1 MRLGTCTP
9 WAGRGDKDKDKEDN
23 QDKEDNKDKEDM
35 EGRDLP
41 ADDQQA
47 AVPDLKE
54 ESDDVVEG
62 ELLLSEA
69 EKDLAEILY
78 AEGRLLSDLENCMDA
93 KKDLE
98 DRCVKLNVNL
108 QKIDE
113 HLQRCLLLGLRLKG
127 GSRMAEERASKEAEL
142 ERLVVEGCELDK
154 RLSEIKMEMR
164 KIKLVLEQELE
175 RRAA

>member
-1 MRLGTCTP
+1 MRLEARHWHTLGEER
-9 WAGRGDKDKDKEDN
+9 AGRGDRD
-23 QDKEDNKDKEDM
+23 KDKEDM

-41 ADDQQA
+41 AD
-47 AVPDLKE
+47 LKE
-54 ESDDVVEG
+54 ESDDVVEVD
-62 ELLLSEA
+62 LLLIEA
-69 EKDLAEILY
+69 EKDLTEILF

-108 QKIDE
+108 QKIDK
-113 HLQRCLLLGLRLKG
+113 HLQRCLQAGLRMHG
-127 GSRMAEERASKEAEL
+127 RSRMAAERASKEAEHQ
-142 ERLVVEGCELDK
+142 RLVVEGCELAK
-154 RLSEIKMEMR
+154 MLSGIKLEMR

>member
-1 MRLGTCTP
+1 MGLGTCTP
-9 WAGRGDKDKDKEDN
+9 WAGRGDKDK
-23 QDKEDNKDKEDM
+23 DKEDNKDKEDM

-69 EKDLAEILY
+69 EKDLTEILY

-98 DRCVKLNVNL
+98 DRCVKLDVNL
-108 QKIDE
+108 QKINE
-113 HLQRCLLLGLRLKG
+113 HLQRCLQAGLRMHG
-127 GSRMAEERASKEAEL
+127 RSRSAVERASKEAEL
-142 ERLVVEGCELDK
+142 ERLVVEGCDLDK
-154 RLSEIKMEMR
+154 RLSEIKLEMR

>member
-1 MRLGTCTP
+1 MGGGEEER
-9 WAGRGDKDKDKEDN
+9 AGRGDKDK
-23 QDKEDNKDKEDM
+23 DKEDNKDKEDM

-69 EKDLAEILY
+69 EKDLTEILY

-113 HLQRCLLLGLRLKG
+113 HLQRCLQAGLRMHG
-127 GSRMAEERASKEAEL
+127 RSRMATERASKEAEL

-154 RLSEIKMEMR
+154 RLSEIKLEMR

>member
-1 MRLGTCTP
+1 MGGGEEER
-9 WAGRGDKDKDKEDN
+9 AGRGDKDKDKEDN

-54 ESDDVVEG
+54 ESDDVVEVD
-62 ELLLSEA
+62 LLLIEA
-69 EKDLAEILY
+69 EKDLTEILY

-113 HLQRCLLLGLRLKG
+113 HLQRCLQVGLRMYG
-127 GSRMAEERASKEAEL
+127 RSRMAAERASKEAEL
-142 ERLVVEGCELDK
+142 LVLEGCDLAK
-154 RLSEIKMEMR
+154 RLSGIQLEMR

>member
-1 MRLGTCTP
+1 MGQGVGWGSLFYP
-9 WAGRGDKDKDKEDN
+9 WGHGASITGLMLID
-23 QDKEDNKDKEDM
+23 
-35 EGRDLP
+35 
-41 ADDQQA
+41 
-47 AVPDLKE
+47 
-54 ESDDVVEG
+54 
-62 ELLLSEA
+62 A
-69 EKDLAEILY
+69 EKDLTEILS

-113 HLQRCLLLGLRLKG
+113 HLQRSLQAGLRMHG
-127 GSRMAEERASKEAEL
+127 RSRSAVERASKEAEL

-154 RLSEIKMEMR
+154 RLSGIKLEMR

>member
-1 MRLGTCTP
+1 MGEER
-9 WAGRGDKDKDKEDN
+9 AGRGDRD
-23 QDKEDNKDKEDM
+23 KDKEDM

-41 ADDQQA
+41 AD
-47 AVPDLKE
+47 LKE
-54 ESDDVVEG
+54 ESDDVVEVD
-62 ELLLSEA
+62 LLLIEA
-69 EKDLAEILY
+69 EKELTEILF

-113 HLQRCLLLGLRLKG
+113 HLQRCLQAGLRMHG
-127 GSRMAEERASKEAEL
+127 RSRMAAERASKEAEHH
-142 ERLVVEGCELDK
+142 RLVVEGCELAK
-154 RLSEIKMEMR
+154 MLSGIKLEMR

>member
-1 MRLGTCTP
+1 MGEER
-9 WAGRGDKDKDKEDN
+9 AGRGDRD
-23 QDKEDNKDKEDM
+23 KDKEDM

-41 ADDQQA
+41 ADGQQA

-54 ESDDVVEG
+54 ESHVVVEG
-62 ELLLSEA
+62 DLLLSEA
-69 EKDLAEILY
+69 EKDLTEIRF

-113 HLQRCLLLGLRLKG
+113 HLQRCLQAGLRMHG
-127 GSRMAEERASKEAEL
+127 RSRVAVERASKETEL
-142 ERLVVEGCELDK
+142 QRLVVEGCELDK
-154 RLSEIKMEMR
+154 RLSEIKLEMR

>member
-1 MRLGTCTP
+1 MRLEIRHWHTLGGGEEER
-9 WAGRGDKDKDKEDN
+9 AGRGDKDK
-23 QDKEDNKDKEDM
+23 DKEDNKDKEDM

-41 ADDQQA
+41 AD
-47 AVPDLKE
+47 LKE
-54 ESDDVVEG
+54 ESDDVVEVD
-62 ELLLSEA
+62 LLLIEA
-69 EKDLAEILY
+69 EKDLTEILY

-98 DRCVKLNVNL
+98 DRCVKLDVNL

-113 HLQRCLLLGLRLKG
+113 HLQRCLQVGLRMYG
-127 GSRMAEERASKEAEL
+127 RSRMAAERASKEAEL

-154 RLSEIKMEMR
+154 RLSGIKLEMR

>member
-1 MRLGTCTP
+1 MGGGEEER
-9 WAGRGDKDKDKEDN
+9 AGRGDKDK
-23 QDKEDNKDKEDM
+23 DKEDNKDKEDM

-54 ESDDVVEG
+54 ESDDVVEVD
-62 ELLLSEA
+62 LLLIEA
-69 EKDLAEILY
+69 EKDLTEILY

-113 HLQRCLLLGLRLKG
+113 HLQRCLQAGLRMHG
-127 GSRMAEERASKEAEL
+127 RSRSAVERASKEAEL

-154 RLSEIKMEMR
+154 RLSEIKLEMR

>member
-1 MRLGTCTP
+1 MRLEARHWHTLGEER
-9 WAGRGDKDKDKEDN
+9 AGRGDRD
-23 QDKEDNKDKEDM
+23 KDKEDM

-41 ADDQQA
+41 AD
-47 AVPDLKE
+47 LKE
-54 ESDDVVEG
+54 ESDDVVEVD
-62 ELLLSEA
+62 LLLIEA
-69 EKDLAEILY
+69 EKELTEILF

-113 HLQRCLLLGLRLKG
+113 HLQRCLQAGLRMHG
-127 GSRMAEERASKEAEL
+127 RSRVAVERASKETEL
-142 ERLVVEGCELDK
+142 QRLVVEGCELAK
-154 RLSEIKMEMR
+154 MLSGIKLEMR

-175 RRAA
+175 RRAG

>member
-1 MRLGTCTP
+1 
-9 WAGRGDKDKDKEDN
+9 
-23 QDKEDNKDKEDM
+23 
-35 EGRDLP
+35 
-41 ADDQQA
+41 
-47 AVPDLKE
+47 
-54 ESDDVVEG
+54 
-62 ELLLSEA
+62 
-69 EKDLAEILY
+69 
-78 AEGRLLSDLENCMDA
+78 MDA

-113 HLQRCLLLGLRLKG
+113 HLQRCLLLGLRLKE
-127 GSRMAEERASKEAEL
+127 GSRMAVERASKEAEL

-154 RLSEIKMEMR
+154 RLSGIKLEMR